1 MNKIGRLKTVA
12 ERHHTSYIK
21 IAVGKE
27 NVHTVHYMLLGL
39 VSGFRVQSIHCTL
52 QSITLH
58 YYKIRT
64 VDSIVIEIHMRHG
77 HSNMVLRQPHDG
89 LKCALCKWD

>member
-1 MNKIGRLKTVA
+1 MDKIGRLKTVA

-27 NVHTVHYMLLGL
+27 NVHTVYYMLPGL
-39 VSGFRVQSIHCTL
+39 VSGFRVQSIHCTAINY
-52 QSITLH
+52 ITLLQI
-58 YYKIRT
+58 KT